1 MSIPRNKSLTVSLEI
16 ALSGRD
22 DGNLYIIQQQKC
34 YKYCTSK
41 INFFAIHNSCHNV
54 FGRYENNLTFFYV

>member
-22 DGNLYIIQQQKC
+22 DGNLYIIHQKNA
-34 YKYCTSK
+34 
-41 INFFAIHNSCHNV
+41 INTALQRLIFLQYIIPATMFLVDMRII
-54 FGRYENNLTFFYV
+54 